1 LASASVHL
9 WRTHRCRL
17 CGTTYA
23 GYEAVASSRDVHH
36 ASYRSIASILKTGLD
51 KAFLP
56 DTTPDADPIQH
67 GNIRC
72 RGYYH

>member
-1 LASASVHL
+1 MGRGVSRPHA
-9 WRTHRCRL
+9 
-17 CGTTYA
+17 
-23 GYEAVASSRDVHH
+23 AVASVS
-36 ASYRSIASILKTGLD
+36 AQSIASILKTGLD

-67 GNIRC
+67 GNIRG

>member
-1 LASASVHL
+1 MWRGVSRPHAAVVSASAQ
-9 WRTHRCRL
+9 RAI
-17 CGTTYA
+17 G
-23 GYEAVASSRDVHH
+23 
-36 ASYRSIASILKTGLD
+36 RSPRFLKTGLD

-67 GNIRC
+67 GNIRG